1 MEQSEG
7 NPEILLRSL
16 VWMGDSL
23 DNLREFPPE
32 VRTAVG
38 YALQLV
44 QAGETPMSAKPF
56 KGVASGV
63 YEIVK
68 RYDTDTYRA
77 VYAVKIGEP
86 KSIDSSGNVFSDLK
100 LDDADELFARGK
112 IGIQVIKLLK
122 RRNLKQREIS
132 ELLEISQPEVS
143 HLMNGEFQRFSE
155 GKLISFLKRLNVEI
169 TLHILDRH
177 LANETSE
184 TLISL

>member
-77 VYAVKIGEP
+77 VYAVKIGERIYILHAFQK
-86 KSIDSSGNVFSDLK
+86 KSKQGIKTPQSDVDL
-100 LDDADELFARGK
+100 
-112 IGIQVIKLLK
+112 I
-122 RRNLKQREIS
+122 KQRYKDAINREK
-132 ELLEISQPEVS
+132 Q
-143 HLMNGEFQRFSE
+143 
-155 GKLISFLKRLNVEI
+155 
-169 TLHILDRH
+169 
-177 LANETSE
+177 
-184 TLISL
+184 

>member
-1 MEQSEG
+1 MEQSED

-63 YEIVK
+63 YEIIK

-77 VYAVKIGEP
+77 MYAVKIGERIYILHAFQK
-86 KSIDSSGNVFSDLK
+86 KSKQGIKTPQSDVDL
-100 LDDADELFARGK
+100 
-112 IGIQVIKLLK
+112 I
-122 RRNLKQREIS
+122 KQRYKDAI
-132 ELLEISQPEVS
+132 
-143 HLMNGEFQRFSE
+143 
-155 GKLISFLKRLNVEI
+155 
-169 TLHILDRH
+169 DR
-177 LANETSE
+177 EKQ
-184 TLISL
+184 